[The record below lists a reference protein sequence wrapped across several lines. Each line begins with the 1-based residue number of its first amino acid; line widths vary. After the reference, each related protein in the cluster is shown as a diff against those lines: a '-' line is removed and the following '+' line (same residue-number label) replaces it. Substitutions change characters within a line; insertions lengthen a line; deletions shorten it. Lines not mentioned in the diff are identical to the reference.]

1 MDGENVK
8 KNIEL
13 YLDLLFT
20 GGTNN
25 FLMGRAIVLS
35 GQTVN
40 AAYYSQLKNRLGSA
54 ACKGNAY

>member
-1 MDGENVK
+1 M
-8 KNIEL
+8 EL
-13 YLDLLFT
+13 FLDLLFT
-20 GGTNN
+20 DGKNE
-25 FLMGRAIVLS
+25 FLMERAIVLS

>member
-1 MDGENVK
+1 M
-8 KNIEL
+8 EL
-13 YLDLLFT
+13 FLDLLFT
-20 GGTNN
+20 DGTNE
-25 FLMGRAIVLS
+25 FLMERAIVLS